1 MGLLNQLV
9 NYYKCLKPIKNN
21 DYVKNCLI
29 KISLDKV
36 VFLSKFAK
44 CGLIIINNVFL
55 KVNYDKI
62 IKRGYI

>member
-1 MGLLNQLV
+1 MELLNQLV

-21 DYVKNCLI
+21 DYIKNCLI

-36 VFLSKFAK
+36 VFYVNLRNDEP
-44 CGLIIINNVFL
+44 IIINIVFL

-62 IKRGYI
+62 VKRGYI